1 MFCPRLFSKEVIFMF
16 ERSSGVLLNISSLP
30 SEFGIGDFGEGAR
43 YFADFLSDIKMKW
56 WQILPLCPVGSGNS
70 PYSSVSAFAINPLY
84 IDPVDLMNRNLL
96 TKSEL
101 DSFRYDGTPYTADYD
116 FAKKTKAKIISLA
129 FERDKPG
136 NDFEKFKSE
145 NKFWVGDYAKYM
157 ASKQLNDETAW
168 WEWKKKADEPLEAY
182 YIYEQYLAYRQWH
195 ELKKYANSKGVCFL
209 GDMPIYVSRD
219 SSDFYFNMKL
229 FMADSKGNLKK
240 LAGCPPDYFSQ
251 DGQLWGNPLYDW
263 NAMKKDGYKWWL
275 NRIENALDTFDAVRI
290 DHFRGF
296 HQFWAVPAGEK
307 TARNGEWLDGPQMDL
322 FDKINKK
329 FENPNIVAEDLG
341 TSSPELKQFLSET
354 GYPGMKVM
362 QFGFSTYDSDH
373 VPYKC
378 GENCVAYTG
387 THDNET
393 MLGWLWSMEMEEK
406 TRLLKYCRYFGDNW
420 GEGGEKSD
428 VIRQIITTLWQTVAS
443 IAIVPIQDM
452 CGFGGDTRMNV
463 PGRAEGNWQFRIT
476 KPAIEKI
483 DKGFYREL
491 NHIYGRG

>member
-1 MFCPRLFSKEVIFMF
+1 MTIFREVFIMFK
-16 ERSSGVLLNISSLP
+16 RSSGVLLNISSLP
-30 SEFGIGDFGEGAR
+30 SEYGIGDFGEGAR
-43 YFADFLSDIKMKW
+43 FFVDFLSSIHMKW

-70 PYSSVSAFAINPLY
+70 PYSSVSAFAVNPLY
-84 IDPVDLMNRNLL
+84 IDPLELL
-96 TKSEL
+96 REGLITQSEA
-101 DSFRYDGTPYTADYD
+101 DGFKYKGEPYSADYD
-116 FAKKTKAKIISLA
+116 YARQSKAEIIRIA
-129 FERDKPG
+129 FERDNLGEAFKK
-136 NDFEKFKSE
+136 FEKE
-145 NKFWVGDYAKYM
+145 NSFWVKDYAMYM
-157 ASKQLNDETAW
+157 ANKRANGGKPW
-168 WEWKKKADEPLEAY
+168 WEWTEKAKPDDEVY
-182 YIYEQYLAYRQWH
+182 FVYEQYLAHKQWF
-195 ELKKYANSKGVCFL
+195 ELKKYANEKGVYFL

-219 SSDFYFNMKL
+219 SCDFYYNMKM
-229 FMADSKGNLKK
+229 FMADSEGNLKM

-263 NAMKKDGYKWWL
+263 DKMKKDGYSWWI
-275 NRIENALDTFDAVRI
+275 NRIGDALNIFDAVRI

-307 TARNGEWLDGPQMDL
+307 TAKNGKWLDGPAMDL
-322 FDKINKK
+322 FKK
-329 FENPNIVAEDLG
+329 VNEKFKEPNIVAEDLG
-341 TSSPELKQFLSET
+341 VSNAELKEFLAQT
-354 GYPGMKVM
+354 GYPGMKIM
-362 QFGFSTYDSDH
+362 QFGFSCYDSDH
-373 VPYKC
+373 VPYKY

-420 GEGGEKSD
+420 GEGGEHSD

-476 KPAIEKI
+476 KPAIERI
-483 DKGFYREL
+483 DKDFYREL

>member
-1 MFCPRLFSKEVIFMF
+1 MFK
-16 ERSSGVLLNISSLP
+16 RSSGVLLNISSLP

-43 YFADFLSDIKMKW
+43 YFVDFLNDIKMKW

-84 IDPVDLMNRNLL
+84 VDPIDLMEKGLL
-96 TKSEL
+96 TSQEVE
-101 DSFRYDGTPYTADYD
+101 SFKYQDTPYTTDYNY
-116 FAKKTKAKIISLA
+116 ARQIKAKILKLA
-129 FERDKPG
+129 FERDTLGKDFE
-136 NDFEKFKSE
+136 DFEKE
-145 NKFWVGDYAKYM
+145 NSFWVKDYALYM
-157 ASKQLNDETAW
+157 ANKEANNDEPW
-168 WEWKKKADEPLEAY
+168 WEWKEKAKSGSEKY
-182 YIYEQYLAYRQWH
+182 YIYEQYIAHTQWH
-195 ELKKYANSKGVCFL
+195 KLKKYANDKGVFFL

-219 SSDFYFNMKL
+219 SSDFYYNMKM
-229 FMADSKGNLKK
+229 FMADDEGNLKL
-240 LAGCPPDYFSQ
+240 LAGCPPDYFSE
-251 DGQLWGNPLYDW
+251 DGQLWGNPIYDW
-263 NAMKKDGYKWWL
+263 DAMKKDGYKWWL
-275 NRIENALDTFDAVRI
+275 ERIGDALNTFDAVRI

-307 TARNGEWLDGPQMDL
+307 TARNGKWLDGPAMDL
-322 FDKINKK
+322 FEKVNKK

-341 TSSPELKQFLSET
+341 VSNPELKQFLQET
-354 GYPGMKVM
+354 GYPGMKIM
-362 QFGFSTYDSDH
+362 QFGFNCYDSDH
-373 VPYKC
+373 VPYKY

-420 GEGGEKSD
+420 GEGGENSR
-428 VIRQIITTLWQTVAS
+428 VIKEIITTLWQTVAS

-483 DKGFYREL
+483 DKNFYREL